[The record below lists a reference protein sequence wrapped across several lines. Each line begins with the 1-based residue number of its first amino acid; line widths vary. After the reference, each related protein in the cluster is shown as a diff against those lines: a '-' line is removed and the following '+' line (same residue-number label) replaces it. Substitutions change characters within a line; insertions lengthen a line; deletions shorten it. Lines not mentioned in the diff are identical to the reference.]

1 MLDSIEGELKGFY
14 ARNLETHG
22 TGAQGVGW
30 KNGQAQIVR
39 FEQLQKLLPSQGH
52 FSINDLGCG
61 TGAFSDFLNER
72 FTSVTY
78 FGYDMLDEMV
88 RIAKE
93 QHPHA
98 HASFYKIESAAE
110 MKQADFSVASGIFN
124 IRYGMDDK
132 RWGQYIL
139 DTIHEL
145 NNKSS
150 KGFAFNA
157 LTTYS
162 DKEFMKPELF
172 YSDPLFLF
180 DYCKKHFSKNVALLH
195 DYYQYD
201 FTIIVRTV

>member
-14 ARNLETHG
+14 ARNLEAHG

-30 KNGQAQIVR
+30 KNEQAQLVR
-39 FEQLQKLLPSQGH
+39 FEQLQKLFPIGES
-52 FSINDLGCG
+52 FSVNDLGCG
-61 TGAFSDFLNER
+61 TGGFADFLNQR
-72 FTSVTY
+72 YKSVMY
-78 FGYDMLDEMV
+78 IGYDMLEEMIELA
-88 RIAKE
+88 RQRHHE
-93 QHPHA
+93 QNVSFRKINQ
-98 HASFYKIESAAE
+98 ASDMEV
-110 MKQADFSVASGIFN
+110 ADFSVASGIFN
-124 IRYGMDDK
+124 IRYGMDDQ
-132 RWGQYIL
+132 RWKQYIL

-145 NNKSS
+145 YNKSK

-172 YSDPLFLF
+172 YSDPLMLF
-180 DYCKKHFSKNVALLH
+180 DYCKRHFSKNVALLH